1 MDDNI
6 VDLCAQQPHVTIQTH
21 DGNVSVVP
29 VAALRGIASGQLPA
43 SNLGEPVLRAIISDY
58 LDQIQCHN

>member
-6 VDLCAQQPHVTIQTH
+6 VDLCANQPHVCIKTH
-21 DGNVSVVP
+21 DGDAHVVP
-29 VAALRGIASGQLPA
+29 VAALRGIANGQYPA